1 MRNNNKNPSNPAHGF
16 SNPAHGFSNP
26 AHGFTGRLAALVIN
40 HPVLLILACLAG
52 VALIATGFKNISYD
66 NDPRV
71 MFTEK
76 HEGLKGLEAL
86 EQEFTRDDN
95 IVFIVHPENGDI
107 FTRRNLQ
114 LLKELTN
121 AAWTLPKTL
130 RVDSLI
136 NFQHTEVQGDD
147 LTVRNLIE
155 NIETLTP
162 QDLQQ
167 IRQIALAEPFLV
179 KNVISPTGH
188 VASVSVMVTS
198 DEDGASDAPMIMDAA
213 EALRDRISQAFPD
226 VRIMISGMIPYHAA
240 SQKTTQSEMTSTSLY
255 TSIAIF
261 ICLWLMLRS
270 LVSVL
275 LTFLIITLSNV
286 VAAGGILLSGVELTP
301 VMAGAPAIILTLAVA
316 DSIHLLMTWQQL
328 MAEGRSKPQAVYE
341 SIRVNFQPVLLT
353 SLTTVIGFLLLN
365 SSKSP
370 PFADM
375 ANMVVIGVTAA
386 FFLSVLLLPALLVVL
401 PAGHYKQR
409 HGSRIMEAL
418 ANFIIRRR
426 LPVLLL
432 TSFFCVLLAS
442 QAFKNQL
449 NDVWFEYFDD
459 SYPVRGATEFMVE
472 ELTGHHRIMFAFPS
486 GSEAG
491 IMNPE
496 YMKGLDRFV
505 QWARNHPQVEYVSSF
520 SDTIKRLNRDMNG
533 GDSEFYQVPDNRE
546 LISQYTLMYQLSLP
560 FGLGLENQINID
572 RSATRVNLLLGLLSA
587 AEIQAF
593 ADEATQWIRL
603 NLPPN
608 MHTEAVGFDLLL
620 GELGYENGQSMLLGT
635 AIALVLVSVLLL
647 FAMRSLK
654 YGFLS
659 LLPNLFPALISFGI
673 WAYIDGYIGISVS
686 IVACMT
692 LGIII
697 DDTVHFLSKYKR
709 AREEQGLNPED
720 AVRYTFRT
728 VGVALVATTLVIA
741 ANFGVMATSHYY
753 PNSSMGLLTSIT
765 VGVAL
770 IVNFFV
776 FVPVLL
782 YIETRKAAKNLPAAT
797 QTTPHP
803 ASG

>member
-1 MRNNNKNPSNPAHGF
+1 MNNNNSFQHTSAHGF
-16 SNPAHGFSNP
+16 S
-26 AHGFTGRLAALVIN
+26 GRLASLVIK
-40 HPVLLILACLAG
+40 HPVLVILACLIM
-52 VALIATGFKNISYD
+52 VALSATGFRHISYD

-71 MFTEK
+71 MFTDK

-86 EQEFTRDDN
+86 EQEFTKDDN
-95 IVFIVHPENGDI
+95 IVFIVHPKNGDI
-107 FTRRNLQ
+107 FTRTNLQ
-114 LLKELTN
+114 LLDELTK

-136 NFQHTEVQGDD
+136 NFQHTEVAGDD
-147 LTVRNLIE
+147 LNVRNLIE
-155 NIETLTP
+155 NVDALTP
-162 QDLQQ
+162 AELQK
-167 IRQIALAEPFLV
+167 IKQIALAEPFLV
-179 KNVISPTGH
+179 KNVISPSGH

-198 DEDGASDAPMIMDAA
+198 DENGASDAPMILHAA
-213 EALRDRISQAFPD
+213 EDVRDQIHQAFPD
-226 VRIMISGMIPYHAA
+226 VNIMISGMIPYHAA
-240 SQKTTQSEMTSTSLY
+240 SQETTETEMTSTSLY

-261 ICLWLMLRS
+261 ACLWLMLRS
-270 LVSVL
+270 LMSVM
-275 LTFLIITLSNV
+275 LTFLVITLSNV
-286 VAAGGILLSGVELTP
+286 MAVGGILLFGVELSP
-301 VMAGAPAIILTLAVA
+301 VMGGAPAIILTLAVA
-316 DSIHLLMTWQQL
+316 DSIHLLVTYQQL
-328 MAEGRSKPQAVYE
+328 MAEGRRKADALYE

-386 FFLSVLLLPALLVVL
+386 FFLSVLLLPALLMLL
-401 PAGHYKQR
+401 PAGKYKKRQSS
-409 HGSRIMEAL
+409 HIMEAL
-418 ANFIIRRR
+418 ANFIIKRR
-426 LPVLLL
+426 LPVLLV
-432 TSFFCVLLAS
+432 TSLLCVMLAS

-486 GSEAG
+486 GESAG

-496 YMKGLDRFV
+496 YMQGLDNFA
-505 QWARNHPQVEYVSSF
+505 QWARNHPKVEYVSSF

-533 GDSEFYQVPDNRE
+533 GDANFYQVPDNRE

-572 RSATRVNLLLGLLSA
+572 RSATRVNVLLGLLSA
-587 AEIQAF
+587 SEIQAF
-593 ADEATQWIRL
+593 ANEANRWIRL
-603 NLPPN
+603 NLPQN

-620 GELGYENGQSMLLGT
+620 GELGYENGQSMLVGT
-635 AIALVLVSVLLL
+635 AVALVLVSVLLL

-709 AREEQGLNPED
+709 AREEMGLSPDD

-765 VGVAL
+765 VCVAL

-782 YIETRKAAKNLPAAT
+782 YIESRRSRKQVPGSAPVAA
-797 QTTPHP
+797 HP
-803 ASG
+803 TGG